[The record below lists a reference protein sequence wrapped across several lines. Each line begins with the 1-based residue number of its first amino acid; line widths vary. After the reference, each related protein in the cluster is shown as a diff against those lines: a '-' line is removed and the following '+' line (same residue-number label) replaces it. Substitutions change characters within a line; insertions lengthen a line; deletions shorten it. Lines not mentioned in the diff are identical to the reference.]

1 MALQIRRGT
10 DTQRQAL
17 SGPNTPIAG
26 ELLYNTDN
34 KKLYIGDGTTTGGTS
49 IGYFGSVAVSGQSTI
64 RSTGINEALTIVA
77 GANISLITDANTGTL
92 TIAAAPQELTN
103 GSLRLFQNN
112 ITSLNSNEDINI
124 DPAGTGKVNVVG
136 NLTATTLTGALT
148 GNVTG
153 NVTGNT
159 AGTHTG
165 SVVGDVTGNVS
176 GNAGTVT
183 NGFYTSSSFNL
194 GTSSVAINRA
204 SGSQSLTGINIDGSA
219 GAVAVAANNAI
230 NATNYPL
237 FVSSATGNLT
247 PTTDTNFSYN
257 PFSNTLTAGFFNGS
271 FNNQRISI
279 NQNIISSL
287 SSNENIEFD
296 LSGTGQIVARTS
308 IIANGIGLNLNPANS
323 GILITSSMA
332 NRSTFATFHTTDNA
346 SLSTPFVAD
355 AGLLTGFGTSIQGA
369 PFTFIRGRGTPLSP
383 TTLLS
388 GDEINVFDFIG
399 IDQVS
404 TSTSAKMKVIVDGT
418 VATGK
423 IPARFE
429 FLTTNLAGTQAVRF
443 TISSTAVTS
452 TVPISNGS
460 LQLFQNNL
468 AGLNSNEDI
477 VIAPAGT
484 GGVKIDK
491 VAAPTSTSTSASI
504 GYLGVPVSTIT
515 GTGTLTLADAGK
527 HVYINTTGQT
537 ITIPANGT
545 VPYPIGTT
553 IAFIAGPSATTVTIA
568 IATDTMYLAGPGTT
582 GSRTLAA
589 FGMASAVKI
598 GSTSWIINGAGL
610 T

>member
-1 MALQIRRGT
+1 M
-10 DTQRQAL
+10 
-17 SGPNTPIAG
+17 G
-26 ELLYNTDN
+26 E
-34 KKLYIGDGTTTGGTS
+34 
-49 IGYFGSVAVSGQSTI
+49 
-64 RSTGINEALTIVA
+64 
-77 GANISLITDANTGTL
+77 
-92 TIAAAPQELTN
+92 
-103 GSLRLFQNN
+103 
-112 ITSLNSNEDINI
+112 
-124 DPAGTGKVNVVG
+124 
-136 NLTATTLTGALT
+136 
-148 GNVTG
+148 
-153 NVTGNT
+153 
-159 AGTHTG
+159 
-165 SVVGDVTGNVS
+165 
-176 GNAGTVT
+176 
-183 NGFYTSSSFNL
+183 YT
-194 GTSSVAINRA
+194 
-204 SGSQSLTGINIDGSA
+204 
-219 GAVAVAANNAI
+219 
-230 NATNYPL
+230 
-237 FVSSATGNLT
+237 
-247 PTTDTNFSYN
+247 
-257 PFSNTLTAGFFNGS
+257 
-271 FNNQRISI
+271 
-279 NQNIISSL
+279 
-287 SSNENIEFD
+287 
-296 LSGTGQIVARTS
+296 
-308 IIANGIGLNLNPANS
+308 
-323 GILITSSMA
+323 
-332 NRSTFATFHTTDNA
+332 
-346 SLSTPFVAD
+346 
-355 AGLLTGFGTSIQGA
+355 
-369 PFTFIRGRGTPLSP
+369 
-383 TTLLS
+383 
-388 GDEINVFDFIG
+388 
-399 IDQVS
+399 
-404 TSTSAKMKVIVDGT
+404 
-418 VATGK
+418 TGK